1 MGPALVL
8 LAVLAA
14 QAPPAAPTPAP
25 DLPEGNAFVRG
36 LVGAQK
42 RNEDALNRYTYD
54 LLDVREEL
62 DDKGGVKK
70 RHSRL
75 QEVFHVKGRQVGRL
89 VAENDQP
96 LPLEKQAKEDRK
108 VSEKVQDIL
117 EDKAVREKPGVRLS
131 LILERYDF
139 RSVARETIDGRSALV
154 LDFTPRPGKRDL
166 DGDSVLRRLTGRI
179 WVDEEERQVVRAHL
193 RNTGSVKFAL
203 GIVASLKHLD
213 AVLEFRKLEDGVW
226 LPRSI
231 RIEYAGRKLFK
242 GFRTRQTATFERFR
256 QFEVESQEKVAPGT

>member
-1 MGPALVL
+1 MASSALL
-8 LAVLAA
+8 LALLVA
-14 QAPPAAPTPAP
+14 QAPAAAPAS

-42 RNEDALNRYTYD
+42 RNEEALNRYTYD

-62 DDKGGVKK
+62 DGKGAVKK

-89 VAENDQP
+89 VAENEQP
-96 LPLEKQAKEDRK
+96 LPPQKQAKEDRK
-108 VSEKVQDIL
+108 VAEKVKAIL
-117 EDKAVREKPGVRLS
+117 EDRTVHEKPGVRLS
-131 LILERYDF
+131 LILERYNF
-139 RSVARETIDGRSALV
+139 RSVTRETIDGRSALV
-154 LDFTPRPGKRDL
+154 LDFSPRPGKRDL

-193 RNTGSVKFAL
+193 RNTDAVKFAL
-203 GIVASLKHLD
+203 GLVASLSHLD

-231 RIEYAGRKLFK
+231 RVEYAGRKLLK
-242 GFRTRQTATFERFR
+242 GFRARQTATYERFR
-256 QFEVESQEKVAPGT
+256 QFEVESQEQVKPGA